1 MAVSQRNF
9 VPFVLLI
16 IGLGLFAVFGFG
28 EAEVDPASTSQ
39 VPVGIDRNEAEV
51 DEVAR
56 LVAEESLETEDD
68 QIESESDASIW
79 ERPGGSAA
87 RSEVTDDPESE
98 RLNLS
103 GQTTDDSLVK
113 SADGK
118 FDITFDHIKF
128 DIPEGEPYSPTMLT
142 EQVRSLNGQEV
153 KLRGYIRPSF
163 KQRDL
168 KNFVFV
174 RDDKECCFGPGAA
187 LFDCV
192 VVKLAKD
199 QKTDYTVRPV
209 AVTGKFVL
217 KEYTGPDGNVWAIYR
232 MRNAAVTQ

>member
-9 VPFVLLI
+9 LPLAAII
-16 IGLGLFAVFGFG
+16 IGLILFAVFGFG
-28 EAEVDPASTSQ
+28 RSEESQSPPPKSESAVVAGQRDEAEVDK
-39 VPVGIDRNEAEV
+39 
-51 DEVAR
+51 VAR
-56 LVAEESLETEDD
+56 LVAAESVETGEAEPPETS
-68 QIESESDASIW
+68 QTKPAPEKN
-79 ERPGGSAA
+79 
-87 RSEVTDDPESE
+87 PESE

-103 GQTTDDSLVK
+103 GQTADDSIK
-113 SADGK
+113 RSSDGK
-118 FDITFDHIKF
+118 FNITFDNIKF
-128 DIPEGEPYSPTMLT
+128 DIPEGEPYSPEMLT
-142 EQVRSLNGQEV
+142 EQVRSLDGQEV

-232 MRNAAVTQ
+232 MKDAAVTH

>member
-9 VPFVLLI
+9 LPFVFI
-16 IGLGLFAVFGFG
+16 AGGIVLFAFLGFG
-28 EAEVDPASTSQ
+28 RSDSSQ
-39 VPVGIDRNEAEV
+39 TKPTDSDVAPVTAGRDEAEV

-56 LVAEESLETEDD
+56 MVAEESDETEKTDEP
-68 QIESESDASIW
+68 ESSSTQPEK
-79 ERPGGSAA
+79 
-87 RSEVTDDPESE
+87 DPESE

-103 GQTTDDSLVK
+103 GQAVDDTVRRS
-113 SADGK
+113 SDGK
-118 FDITFDHIKF
+118 FDISFDNIKF
-128 DIPEGEPYSPTMLT
+128 DIPEGEPYSPDMLT
-142 EQVRSLNGQEV
+142 DQVRSLDGQEV

-168 KNFVFV
+168 KNFIFV
-174 RDDKECCFGPGAA
+174 RDNKECCFGPGAA

-199 QKTDYTVRPV
+199 EKTDYTVRPV

-232 MRNAAVTQ
+232 LKNAAVTR